1 MLLLLNYLLE
11 LMVLTYLSISVEE
24 LLVDWTSWD
33 LPAEV
38 EKQSLLLLLILLNV
52 VVAVTRF
59 GIVPPC
65 NRKQVKASGAFFLRL
80 NVIKEKAG

>member
-1 MLLLLNYLLE
+1 MMLLLLNYLLA

-24 LLVDWTSWD
+24 LLVNWTSWD

-52 VVAVTRF
+52 AVTRF

-65 NRKQVKASGAFFLRL
+65 NREQVKASGFFFLRL
-80 NVIKEKAG
+80 NVIEEKAG